1 MERYPHTI
9 VSDYAL
15 IGYDAT
21 LAYWQKDLRIKNNTE
36 KSVFIRATA
45 LVQTVDVKLYGTAGV
60 DGESIDATSKIID

>member
-15 IGYDAT
+15 IGLDAT
-21 LAYWQKDLRIKNNTE
+21 LAYGQKDLRIKNNTE

-45 LVQTVDVKLYGTAGV
+45 LGRTVDVKLYGTAGV
-60 DGESIDATSKIID
+60 DDESIDATSKIVD